1 MPDTEST
8 AARALTFTSNFPIP
22 HWEFF
27 RQQWTDYEVATGLDK
42 QEQKIRLATFRSVM
56 GKECLQIFL
65 NLKLE
70 PEQQNNVDAC
80 IQALEAYF
88 KPQRNVVYE
97 RYQFNMCM
105 QNTEE
110 TVDSFVNRLRK
121 AASTCQFGTLTE
133 ELIRDRLVIGLKDHA
148 TKLRLLKEEGMD
160 LNKALNI
167 CRSNEAASQQLE
179 AMKPDDS
186 KTAEVVRAIKDDKVR
201 HKHHKNKPPFF
212 RNDKKKTRSEK
223 TKPPNPKNYQC
234 FHCGGKQRHKLEN
247 CPAFGKVCK
256 KCSKPNHFASVCR
269 SVSRTSQVKQ
279 MASISDS
286 SETEPSETE
295 SDEFFYKVEE
305 VSSVQ
310 AKGKQLF
317 TALEFT
323 DATDRFKTT
332 LECQLDTGATCNVLS
347 HHDLSVISQDGNP
360 ALQTSKVKLRLF
372 NGSVMKPLGEV
383 TLDVRHADKQQ
394 HKLKFQVVEGESK
407 PLLSA
412 ETCETLGLL
421 RINCDPAVQVNK
433 VQENNPKLTKEKIL
447 TDFKDVFEGLGHIGK
462 ASFTVD
468 PEVTPVH
475 HAPRRIAVTLHKEVK
490 AKLEELEKKNILV
503 KETEPTEW
511 ISSMV
516 VVAKPGKIRICLD
529 PKDLN
534 KAVKR
539 PKYQMP
545 TLEEVLPK
553 LNKAK
558 VFTTLDA
565 KDGFY
570 QISLDEKSS
579 KLTTF
584 WTPFGR
590 YRYLRMPFG
599 VSAAPEEF
607 ECKLHEHLSDL
618 QGVEVLRDDILVIGS
633 GDNLEEASI
642 DHDENLLKLLKR
654 AREVNLKF
662 NSKKLNLRKPEVKY
676 MGHVLSSEGLKPDP
690 NKVNAVSEMPKP
702 TCKQEALSL
711 LGFVNYLAKFLP
723 RLSEI
728 SQPIRQLTTKD
739 VKFIWT
745 RQHDESFEEIK
756 KLVTRHPVLRYYDM
770 TTEVTIQC
778 DASEKGLGATLLQNG
793 QPVAFASRTL
803 SQVEQRYAQ
812 IEKECLAIVFA
823 CSKFSQYITRREK
836 ITVESDHK
844 PLQSIFKKSLLAAP
858 SRLQRMLLRLQR
870 YNLDVQYKPGSQM
883 YVADHLSR
891 AYLSHQGDHSH
902 DEFQVFALELE
913 EINPLDTVKITSE
926 RLAQL
931 QKATEQDP
939 VMQTLKSTILV
950 GWPDTRE
957 QVPISIREYWN
968 FREDLTLHNGILFKS
983 HRVIIPR
990 ALRPEVISRLHSSHL
1005 GIEACMRKARDR
1017 VYWPAMNSA
1026 IKEAVTKCQV
1036 CAEFQASN
1044 PQQPLQTHKIPDRPW
1059 SRLAADLFT
1068 LQTKD
1073 YIVLVDYYSDYVEV
1087 SPLRETTSAAII
1099 KFMRVQFSRH
1109 GIPDVLITD
1118 NGPQFASREFAE
1130 FAKQWEFL
1138 HVTSSPYHPKSNG
1151 KAESAVKVVK
1161 SLFKKALKDNKDPWL
1176 SLLDYRN
1183 TPTAGMQSSPVQRL
1197 MARRTKTL
1205 VPIATNLLY
1214 PEVPEGV
1221 TDKIHLKRQRAKSYH
1236 DRNVKVLPALDIGQ
1250 EVRIAPVHRGK
1261 S

>member
-1 MPDTEST
+1 M
-8 AARALTFTSNFPIP
+8 
-22 HWEFF
+22 
-27 RQQWTDYEVATGLDK
+27 
-42 QEQKIRLATFRSVM
+42 
-56 GKECLQIFL
+56 
-65 NLKLE
+65 
-70 PEQQNNVDAC
+70 
-80 IQALEAYF
+80 
-88 KPQRNVVYE
+88 
-97 RYQFNMCM
+97 
-105 QNTEE
+105 
-110 TVDSFVNRLRK
+110 
-121 AASTCQFGTLTE
+121 
-133 ELIRDRLVIGLKDHA
+133 VIGLRDHA
-148 TKLRLLKEEGMD
+148 TKLRLLKEEGLD
-160 LNKALNI
+160 LNKALNT
-167 CRSNEAASQQLE
+167 CHTSEAASHQLK
-179 AMKPDDS
+179 AMK
-186 KTAEVVRAIKDDKVR
+186 EDDKKLTTEDVR
-201 HKHHKNKPPFF
+201 FVKDKRKDKFRPPRNGKQGTQTSKPP
-212 RNDKKKTRSEK
+212 RATKKRSEQ
-223 TKPPNPKNYQC
+223 PPNRKGYQC
-234 FHCGGKQRHKLEN
+234 YNCGGKQRHKLEN
-247 CPAFGKVCK
+247 CPAFGHECK
-256 KCSKPNHFASVCR
+256 ACKKPNHFASVCQ
-269 SVSRTSQVKQ
+269 SSKFQVKQ
-279 MASISDS
+279 VTETTDD
-286 SETEPSETE
+286 ETETD

-317 TALEFT
+317 ASLEFS
-323 DATDRFKTT
+323 DANTRYKTT
-332 LECQLDTGATCNVLS
+332 LECQLDTGATCNVLT
-347 HHDLSVISQDGNP
+347 HRDLSIISQDGNP
-360 ALQTSKVKLRLF
+360 TLQTSKVKLRLF

-383 TLDVRHADKQQ
+383 SLKVRHEDKQQ
-394 HKLKFQVVEGESK
+394 HELKFQVVEGNSK

-412 ETCETLGLL
+412 ETCEKLELL
-421 RINCDPAVQVNK
+421 KINCAPPAVQVNTM
-433 VQENNPKLTKEKIL
+433 QETTSKLTRENIL

-475 HAPRRIAVTLHKEVK
+475 HAPRRIAVTLHSEVK
-490 AKLEELEKKNILV
+490 AKLEELEQKNILV
-503 KETEPTEW
+503 KETEPTDW

-553 LNKAK
+553 LSKAK

-570 QISLDEKSS
+570 QISLDKKSS

-599 VSAAPEEF
+599 VNAAPEEF

-618 QGVEVLRDDILVIGS
+618 QGVEILRDDILVIGS
-633 GDNLEEASI
+633 GDTLEEATA

-662 NSKKLNLRKPEVKY
+662 NGKKLNLRKPEVKY
-676 MGHVLSSEGLKPDP
+676 MGHLLSSEGLKPDP
-690 NKVNAVSEMPKP
+690 DKVSAVSEMPKP
-702 TCKQEALSL
+702 TTKQEALSL

-728 SQPIRQLTTKD
+728 AQPIRQLTSKD
-739 VKFIWT
+739 AKFIWSKP
-745 RQHDESFEEIK
+745 HDQSFEQIRN
-756 KLVTRHPVLRYYDM
+756 LVTRHPVLKYYDM
-770 TTEVTIQC
+770 HAEVTIQC

-823 CSKFSQYITRREK
+823 CAKFSQYITRREK

-844 PLQSIFKKSLLAAP
+844 PLQAIFKKSLLAAP
-858 SRLQRMLLRLQR
+858 SRLQRILLRLQK
-870 YNLDVQYKPGSQM
+870 YSLEVKYKPGSQM

-891 AYLSHQGDHSH
+891 AFLKHEGDKPH

-913 EINPLDTVKITSE
+913 EINPLNTVKITSE

-931 QKATEQDP
+931 QKATEHDP
-939 VMQTLKSTILV
+939 VMQTLKSTILL
-950 GWPDTRE
+950 GWPDTRD
-957 QVPISIREYWN
+957 QVPIPIRDYWN

-1005 GIEACMRKARDR
+1005 GIEACLRKARDR
-1017 VYWPAMNSA
+1017 VYWPAMNSD

-1036 CAEFQASN
+1036 CAEYQASN
-1044 PQQPLQTHKIPDRPW
+1044 PHQPLQTHKIPDRPW

-1068 LQTKD
+1068 LQSKD
-1073 YIVLVDYYSDYVEV
+1073 YIVLVDYYSDFVEV
-1087 SPLRETTSAAII
+1087 SPLNATTSTAII
-1099 KFMRVQFSRH
+1099 KFLRIQFSRH
-1109 GIPDVLITD
+1109 GIPDVLVTD
-1118 NGPQFASREFAE
+1118 NGPQFTSTEFAE
-1130 FAKQWEFL
+1130 FSKQWEFQ

-1151 KAESAVKVVK
+1151 KAESSVKVVK

-1183 TPTAGMQSSPVQRL
+1183 TPTAGIQSSPVQRL
-1197 MARRTKTL
+1197 MSRRTKTL

-1221 TDKIHLKRQRAKSYH
+1221 TDKIYQKRQKAKSYH
-1236 DRNVKVLPALDIGQ
+1236 DRNVKVSPDLDIGQ
-1250 EVRIAPVHRGK
+1250 EVRIAPIHRGK
-1261 S
+1261 TWDAGTCLQKLSDRSYLVETDGGELLRRNRQAIRPAPKSQPATEKTDPEGEGNTAVPTLSNPVPSRATPVTSAPALRSSARTITRPARFKDYVC